1 VPSTTVEIKGKDK
14 TSKAF
19 LAVNKNLD
27 KLKGSVTGMGVAL
40 AAVSAGFAVWFSK
53 MKEQTDR
60 VGKVSNQIN
69 ITAESLQKLQFA
81 AGQGGV
87 SLGKFDKSLQK
98 FSENIGK
105 ALTGTKKQVDAFNS
119 LNVSIKDTEGKTKS
133 LDRIFLEV
141 AHGFM
146 LLKDQATI
154 SKTAI
159 DLFGGAGVD
168 LLPLLKSGSE
178 SITNL
183 GDRLKLV
190 GGVISNEAVPA
201 TESFNDNVD
210 LLSNSFKNKFSPIII
225 FANEAIKQFTKEERI
240 ATMTLSEKQ
249 DALQEE
255 IDNLASL
262 RVELEKTTPKE
273 GILQKALK
281 LVGVETEN
289 TSEIIQ
295 EKINVLVKNRNS
307 LEKQIEAQKKAIE
320 VERLALIE
328 QNKILNSDEKL
339 AEANQIITDSTYELN
354 DAVLSQNNL
363 YTGQIETL
371 EELMIKKQ
379 EALEA
384 DMLFHQEEMAMLAEF
399 DAEYKSKAFDRAV
412 QDAKD
417 AKAKKKLEQ
426 DSLKSSLGTIETLA
440 SGVKD
445 QSIEMFRIYQAAAI
459 ANTTISTLEA
469 ATKALT
475 AGPIA
480 GPILAGVIYGLGMAN
495 VAKIAS
501 ENYQGRYMGGDIS
514 SNKSYI
520 VGERG
525 PEIFNPGRTGSITP
539 NNSIS
544 KPSIVNVNINAV
556 DATGIDEL
564 LTQRRGLLVS
574 LINQSLQRSTRA
586 PL

>member
-1 VPSTTVEIKGKDK
+1 MPSTTVEIKGKDK
-14 TSKAF
+14 TSAAF
-19 LAVNKNLD
+19 NAVNKSIG
-27 KLKGSVTGMGVAL
+27 KLKTGVVAIG
-40 AAVSAGFAVWFSK
+40 AAVAGASAAFGVWFNK
-53 MKEQTDR
+53 MRDEADR
-60 VGKVSNQIN
+60 VGKVANQIN

-87 SLGKFDKSLQK
+87 SLGKFDKGLQK
-98 FSENIGK
+98 FSESIGK
-105 ALTGTKKQVDAFNS
+105 ALAGSKAQAEAFQR
-119 LNVSIKDTEGKTKS
+119 LNVDIKDTEGNTKA
-133 LDRIFLEV
+133 LDQLFLET
-141 AHGFM
+141 AQGFKI
-146 LLKDQATI
+146 LGKSARSASIAT
-154 SKTAI
+154 K
-159 DLFGGAGVD
+159 LFGGAGID
-168 LLPLLKSGSE
+168 LLPMLKSGSE
-178 SITNL
+178 SISLL
-183 GDRLKLV
+183 GERLSLV
-190 GGVISNEAVPA
+190 GGVISNEGVPA
-201 TESFNDNVD
+201 TEDFNDNLD
-210 LLSNSFKNKFSPIII
+210 LLTNKFKDKFTPIIQM
-225 FANEAIKQFTKEERI
+225 ANSAIKQFTEEERL
-240 ATMTLSEKQ
+240 ATMTLPQ
-249 DALQEE
+249 MRDHLQEQIDKLAETRAELETLSPKQKLFGE
-255 IDNLASL
+255 ILAKAGLGASL
-262 RVELEKTTPKE
+262 NKE
-273 GILQKALK
+273 A
-281 LVGVETEN
+281 
-289 TSEIIQ
+289 IQ
-295 EKINVLVKNRNS
+295 GQINSLVKNREEIDKQVLA
-307 LEKQIEAQKKAIE
+307 LEKQFA
-320 VERLALIE
+320 VERKALE
-328 QNKILNSDEKL
+328 EKNKQIDANGLL
-339 AEANQIITDSTYELN
+339 AEANQVVTDSTYELN

-363 YTGQIETL
+363 YTGQIETI

-379 EALEA
+379 ASLEA

-399 DAEYKSKAFDRAV
+399 DAEYKKKSFDRAV

-417 AKAKKKLEQ
+417 AKAKKKIEA
-426 DSLKSSLGTIETLA
+426 DSLKSSLGTIESLA

-445 QSIEMFRIYQAAAI
+445 SSIEMFRLWQASAI

-475 AGPIA
+475 AGPIL

-501 ENYQGRYMGGDIS
+501 TNYQGRYMGGDIS

-544 KPSIVNVNINAV
+544 KPMVVNVNINAV

>member
-1 VPSTTVEIKGKDK
+1 MPSTTVEIKGKDK
-14 TSKAF
+14 TSAAF
-19 LAVNKNLD
+19 GAVSKNLD
-27 KLKGSVTGMGVAL
+27 KLKGSVAGIGVAV
-40 AAVSAGFAVWFSK
+40 AAASAGFGLWFSR

-60 VGKVSNQIN
+60 VGKVANQIN

-98 FSENIGK
+98 FSENISK
-105 ALTGTKKQVDAFNS
+105 AITGSTKQVEAFNS
-119 LNVSIKDTEGKTKS
+119 LNVSIKDTEGNAKS
-133 LDRIFLEV
+133 LDQIFLEV
-141 AHGFM
+141 AHGFL

-154 SKTAI
+154 AETAVS
-159 DLFGGAGVD
+159 LFGGAGIE

-178 SITNL
+178 AITNL
-183 GDRLKLV
+183 GDRLELV

-210 LLSNSFKNKFSPIII
+210 LLSNSFKDKFSPIII
-225 FANEAIKQFTKEERI
+225 FANEAIKQFTKEERL

-249 DALQEE
+249 VALQEE
-255 IDNLASL
+255 IDGLASL
-262 RVELEKTTPKE
+262 RTELEKTTPKE
-273 GILQKALK
+273 GLFQKALK
-281 LVGVETEN
+281 FVGVETEN
-289 TSEIIQ
+289 TSELIQ
-295 EKINVLVKNRNS
+295 NQINALVKNRDALN
-307 LEKQIEAQKKAIE
+307 KQIQAQKEAIE
-320 VERLALIE
+320 IERQALIE
-328 QNKILNSDEKL
+328 RNNALDSNSKL
-339 AEANQIITDSTYELN
+339 AEANQVVVDSTYELN

-363 YTGQIETL
+363 YNGQIETL

-399 DAEYKSKAFDRAV
+399 DAEYKKKSFDRAV

-417 AKAKKKLEQ
+417 AKAKKKLEHE
-426 DSLKSSLGTIETLA
+426 SLKSSLGTIESLA

-514 SNKSYI
+514 SNKPYI